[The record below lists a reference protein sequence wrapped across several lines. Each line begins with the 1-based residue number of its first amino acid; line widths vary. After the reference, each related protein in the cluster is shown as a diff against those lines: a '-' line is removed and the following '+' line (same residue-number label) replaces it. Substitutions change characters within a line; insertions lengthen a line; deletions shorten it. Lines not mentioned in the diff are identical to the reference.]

1 MSAELVVLATSLAAI
16 LLAAFCLMLFLL
28 WRSSRSALLFE
39 QQLRELH
46 RLASAAGER
55 QEGLSRLLAEG
66 QLRGMESLQGQFATV
81 VETLNS
87 QLAAVASTL
96 NEQLAQTRGNIGRQL
111 DGTHKVV
118 ASVNERLGEL
128 SETARHMHAL
138 GKDISSLQDILRA
151 PKLRGGLGELLL
163 EDLLSQVLPS
173 ANFETQYTFASGEK
187 VDAVIRLGDCL
198 VPVDSKF
205 PLESFTRMQGAET
218 DEERR
223 KCRREFF
230 ASFRRRVDEIDDK
243 YIRPD
248 EKTYDFAL
256 MYIPAENVFYEV
268 IVRDDDA
275 VAGDGISAYALARH
289 VVPVSPNSF
298 YAYLMAIAYGLKG
311 LRIEERAA
319 EIRGQLGEIR
329 QALGRFSEEFQVV
342 GRHLEN
348 ARGRYGDAD
357 RSLARI
363 RETFRLIASEGE
375 TRR

>member
-1 MSAELVVLATSLAAI
+1 
-16 LLAAFCLMLFLL
+16 
-28 WRSSRSALLFE
+28 
-39 QQLRELH
+39 
-46 RLASAAGER
+46 
-55 QEGLSRLLAEG
+55 
-66 QLRGMESLQGQFATV
+66 
-81 VETLNS
+81 
-87 QLAAVASTL
+87 
-96 NEQLAQTRGNIGRQL
+96 
-111 DGTHKVV
+111 
-118 ASVNERLGEL
+118 
-128 SETARHMHAL
+128 MHAL

-223 KCRREFF
+223 KCRR
-230 ASFRRRVDEIDDK
+230 V
-243 YIRPD
+243 
-248 EKTYDFAL
+248 

-275 VAGDGISAYALARH
+275 GAGDGISAYALARH